1 MKKYT
6 KPYPTIGDLIKNK
19 NYDCVKYRITYPS
32 CDDDE
37 IGEFAGYFKA
47 EDGKIISLDG
57 DVYGEYEKVIASKE
71 WTAEEDGQK
80 INGLTVV
87 VEATLM

>member
-19 NYDCVKYRITYPS
+19 DYDYVDYRITCPG
-32 CDDDE
+32 CDDD
-37 IGEFAGYFKA
+37 IGEFAGCFKS
-47 EDGKIISLDG
+47 EGGKIISLDG
-57 DVYGEYEKVIASKE
+57 DVYGEYKEVVVSEE
-71 WTAEEDGQK
+71 WTTEKDCQK

-87 VEATLM
+87 VEAALM

>member
-19 NYDCVKYRITYPS
+19 DYDYVDYRITYS
-32 CDDDE
+32 DCNNNTG
-37 IGEFAGYFKA
+37 IFAGCFKS

-57 DVYGEYEKVIASKE
+57 DVYNEYEKVVASEE
-71 WTAEEDGQK
+71 WTTEK
-80 INGLTVV
+80 NRKMKGLTVI
-87 VEATLM
+87 VENH